1 MPVRGQRATC
11 GLRESYVDDAANDQ
25 TVNMG
30 RLRWHCRRGLLE
42 LDLVL
47 QRVIDRGLLEELS
60 EQQRA
65 ELFELLHYDD
75 ITLLAIVSGRAEC
88 EEPRLKGMVDLLRS
102 V

>member
-1 MPVRGQRATC
+1 MT
-11 GLRESYVDDAANDQ
+11 DAANDQ
-25 TVNMG
+25 NVNMG

-47 QRVIDRGLLEELS
+47 QRVVEGGLLEELS

-75 ITLLAIVSGRAEC
+75 ITLLAIVSGREEC
-88 EEPRLKGMVDLLRS
+88 EEPRLKGMVDLLRA